1 MSAPDE
7 GLPLQVDKETNTE
20 EAEDAGLAVRPKE
33 RSGLS
38 VRQRPLVRSSVIV
51 RSQTF
56 SPGERS
62 QYICRVRTGPAQGGT
77 WYMPGTCTCGGH
89 LKLRPQ
95 TGTARSAFIKY
106 S

>member
-1 MSAPDE
+1 MSPRVSAPDE

-20 EAEDAGLAVRPKE
+20 EAEDTGLAVRPKE

-38 VRQRPLVRSSVIV
+38 ARQRPLVRSSVIV

-62 QYICRVRTGPAQGGT
+62 QYICRVRTGPC
-77 WYMPGTCTCGGH
+77 PGRNMVH
-89 LKLRPQ
+89 ARDMHMWWASQ
-95 TGTARSAFIKY
+95 TPTADRNR
-106 S
+106 